1 MGRHL
6 ITTAVLLLLTLV
18 SQAQKIIVTSAPDT
32 SVVLIGDQTG
42 FTVSATMP
50 AGITAELSQAGDT
63 LAGKIVVLGRSA
75 RDTAVMQD
83 GALKITDRYLITSFD
98 SGSYVIPPFFA
109 GMVSGDSLIRYFS
122 DCSFI
127 KVLRPDIALQ
137 DTTDVIF
144 DIVPPRSAPVT
155 FSELLPWII
164 ITLIAAVVIYLL
176 ARFLP
181 RNPLKRFVRPV
192 PPPEPAHLIALRD
205 LQELK
210 AAELWQKG
218 EVKEYY
224 SRLSDILRRYV
235 DNRYGISSPELT
247 TDETVRMLHE
257 AAVTTTGQ
265 MAIVKEVLSLSDM
278 VKFAKY
284 MPDSSSN
291 ENAHENAV
299 RFVEETRKPDV
310 APAEEQAG
318 QVKAD
323 KGSGGKDKGGKAK
336 GGTENNG
343 MENSGTKN
351 SGITREKGGAHA

>member
-1 MGRHL
+1 MGRHF
-6 ITTAVLLLLTLV
+6 ITTAVALLLTLA
-18 SQAQKIIVTSAPDT
+18 SQGQEIIVTSAPDT
-32 SVVLIGDQTG
+32 SVILIGDQTG

-63 LAGKIVVLGRSA
+63 LAGKIVILGRSA
-75 RDTAVMQD
+75 RDTAIMQD
-83 GALKITDRYLITSFD
+83 GALRITDRYLITSFD
-98 SGSYVIPPFFA
+98 SGSYTIPPFFA
-109 GMVSGDSLIRYFS
+109 GRVSGDSLIRYFS
-122 DCSFI
+122 DYSFI
-127 KVLRPDIALQ
+127 TVLRPDIALQ

-164 ITLIAAVVIYLL
+164 IALIAAVVIYLL

-205 LQELK
+205 LHELK

-224 SRLSDILRRYV
+224 SRLSDILRRYI

-247 TDETVRMLHE
+247 TDETVRMLHK

-265 MAIVKEVLSLSDM
+265 MAVVKEVLSLSDM

-291 ENAHENAV
+291 EYAHVNAV
-299 RFVEETRKPDV
+299 RFVEETREPDV
-310 APAEEQAG
+310 ATAEEQAG
-318 QVKAD
+318 NVKAD
-323 KGSGGKDKGGKAK
+323 KRPGGREKGGNDKSGKRKSGA
-336 GGTENNG
+336 
-343 MENSGTKN
+343 ENSGL
-351 SGITREKGGAHA
+351 TREKGGEHA